1 MRVFLIIFYLVHNH
15 PTSLGKRERQGALHT
30 VPQTAF
36 PLHPGRG
43 GPLLP
48 VPRTGFP
55 LFLSSPVVFALEVA
69 MKAREVGLLRQFC
82 AYICNFLLIQ
92 DV

>member
-1 MRVFLIIFYLVHNH
+1 MPRTTIL
-15 PTSLGKRERQGALHT
+15 LHT

-36 PLHPGRG
+36 PLHP
-43 GPLLP
+43 P
-48 VPRTGFP
+48 FP
-55 LFLSSPVVFALEVA
+55 LIFSVFALDEA